1 MNKHSAA
8 LKELLGKINTLN
20 EKISTVEQPALI
32 DLHLLCD
39 YTRQYY
45 DVLIAMNAI
54 AGATHV
60 TNTSVF
66 EIKQVAIEKPVEE
79 TKPEIIKPVE
89 NAGSKVLPPIGG
101 EDLGGATVAIKEKNI
116 SINTNRNQTTEKTI
130 AQPSMEK
137 FKDYTSVGDGF
148 EERKTVRDNF
158 SNEQPAQ
165 AVADKLKITPLADL
179 NDAIG
184 INERFAYANVFM
196 NGDINTFYSALAQL
210 NSKQNFE
217 EAYRHFKEN
226 VVEKY
231 NVDKNNRL
239 YREFVELL
247 QRRFLK

>member
-1 MNKHSAA
+1 MNKQSAA
-8 LKELLGKINTLN
+8 LNELLSKINTLN
-20 EKISTVEQPALI
+20 EKISSVEQPTLI

-54 AGATHV
+54 AGAAPT
-60 TNTSVF
+60 TNASGF
-66 EIKQVAIEKPVEE
+66 EIKQVAIEKPIVEE
-79 TKPEIIKPVE
+79 KPAPIKQIKVIETPVVV
-89 NAGSKVLPPIGG
+89 G
-101 EDLGGATVAIKEKNI
+101 EKNI
-116 SINTNRNQTTEKTI
+116 AINTYINTETEKVI
-130 AQPSMEK
+130 AQPSTEK
-137 FKDYTSVGDGF
+137 FKDYASVGDGF
-148 EERKTVRDNF
+148 EERKTLRDNF

-165 AVADKLKITPLADL
+165 AIADKLKITPLTDL